1 MSYNLS
7 KLDVLV
13 VEQHANMRQV
23 LKGVLNELGVSRIR
37 ETSDPRKAYAMFK
50 EQPAD
55 LVLTDWTPLLDG
67 MGLLRALRNT
77 KDSPDPFVP
86 VMVISANS
94 ELRQVFHARDMGM
107 TEFLAKPIS
116 AKGIYARIRSMIEK
130 KRLFVRNNSFFGPDR
145 RRRGLE
151 FDGPDRRTMALN

>member
-1 MSYNLS
+1 MNYNLG

-13 VEQHANMRQV
+13 VEQHANMRLV
-23 LKGVLNELGVSRIR
+23 IKRVLNGLGITRIR
-37 ETSDPRKAYAMFK
+37 ETADPRKAYTMFK

-55 LVLTDWTPLLDG
+55 LVLTDWTPRLDG
-67 MGLLRALRNT
+67 MALLRALRNA

-86 VMVISANS
+86 VMVVSANS
-94 ELRQVFHARDMGM
+94 ELRHVFHARDMGM

-116 AKGIYARIRSMIEK
+116 AKGIYGRIRSMIEK

-151 FDGPDRRTMALN
+151 FDGPNRRTLVLN